1 MNGGRTAMRTRSATG
16 FDVHAFGPGDH
27 VMLGGTRI
35 PHDFGLVGHSDADVA
50 LHALTDAILG
60 LFAGGEPGVAVAT
73 ITLGDGITVLNAAL
87 GAVRY
92 RFPKA
97 ATKDRSGIYLI
108 QVDVTDGDGNLSTAA
123 KGQIRLEDGL
133 LD

>member
-1 MNGGRTAMRTRSATG
+1 MTLRVDLG
-16 FDVHAFGPGDH
+16 FDRAFPIISGND
-27 VMLGGTRI
+27 LIFEGTI
-35 PHDFGLVGHSDADVA
+35 WEDEAQTVPLDLSGVA
-50 LHALTDAILG
+50 SIVAG
-60 LFAGGEPGVAVAT
+60 LFGQDEPAVAVAT
-73 ITLGDGITVLNAAL
+73 ISLGDGIAVLNAAL

-108 QVDVTDGDGNLSTAA
+108 QVDVTDGDGNLSTAS
-123 KGQIRLEDGL
+123 KGRLRLEDGL

>member
-1 MNGGRTAMRTRSATG
+1 MTKRISLG
-16 FDVHAFGPGDH
+16 FDRQRPIVSGNDLLFE
-27 VMLGGTRI
+27 GTI
-35 PHDFGLVGHSDADVA
+35 WADDAESVPQNLSGVA
-50 LHALTDAILG
+50 SIVAG

-108 QVDVTDGDGNLSTAA
+108 QVDVTDGGGNLSTAA

>member
-1 MNGGRTAMRTRSATG
+1 M
-16 FDVHAFGPGDH
+16 
-27 VMLGGTRI
+27 
-35 PHDFGLVGHSDADVA
+35 
-50 LHALTDAILG
+50 
-60 LFAGGEPGVAVAT
+60 AVAT